1 METHRKKSMKLHI
14 IDSGSR
20 GNCCILFDN
29 NGNQLMIDCGVK
41 YEKIATMI
49 NWDNHISCIV
59 THKKHSDHGLS
70 VDKLIQCGI
79 DVYTHGNFTNVQ
91 TFTINN
97 VWNILPIELPHDKD
111 TTSYSF
117 IIYNTI
123 ENKTIYFA
131 TDCTQLPQL
140 ADKKYDLL
148 MIENNY
154 DEETVATQTASGN
167 SQNCGYLRHLSLEYV
182 QSWLCKFANKPK
194 NLVITH
200 LSNSGNISISKIKT
214 TYNSMCDNLYIAQ
227 KNMEI
232 QI

>member
-1 METHRKKSMKLHI
+1 MKLKI
-14 IDSGSR
+14 LDSGSS
-20 GNCCILFDN
+20 GNCAILTDKEN
-29 NGNQLMIDCGVK
+29 NQLILDCGIK
-41 YEKIATMI
+41 YEKIITHI
-49 NWDNHISCIV
+49 NFEKPISCLI
-59 THKKHSDHGLS
+59 THEHKDHSLAM
-70 VDKLIQCGI
+70 DKLKKCGI
-79 DVYTHGNFTNVQ
+79 SVYTHNNFTNGQ
-91 TFTINN
+91 MLIINN
-97 VWNILPIELPHDKD
+97 VWKVLPIELPHDKD

-182 QSWLCKFANKPK
+182 KSWLNRFANKPK

-200 LSNSGNISISKIKT
+200 LSNSGNISVSKIKT